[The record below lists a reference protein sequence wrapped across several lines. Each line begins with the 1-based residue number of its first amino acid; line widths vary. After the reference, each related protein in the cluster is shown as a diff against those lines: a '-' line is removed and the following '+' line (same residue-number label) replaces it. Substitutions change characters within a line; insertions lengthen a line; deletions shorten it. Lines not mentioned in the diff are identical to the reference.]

1 MKSRFCKSLW
11 PWKHKLKDT
20 NLCCRWKIALPLLSG
35 WKVVLRIGRNWLRI
49 LETKLASKVCFLQMR
64 FSANLNAASSSS
76 LLSLLEFSTICSEGR
91 QGYLFFQ
98 WGDSNSQ
105 GGYCTAR
112 LLQKTFHPSFL
123 VLFLIMIIEVNKR
136 HQRCW

>member
-1 MKSRFCKSLW
+1 
-11 PWKHKLKDT
+11 
-20 NLCCRWKIALPLLSG
+20 
-35 WKVVLRIGRNWLRI
+35 
-49 LETKLASKVCFLQMR
+49 MR

-76 LLSLLEFSTICSEGR
+76 LLSSLEFSTICSEGR

-123 VLFLIMIIEVNKR
+123 VLFLIMIIEENKGKKQKLMNKSNETCFSSCKPT
-136 HQRCW
+136 HTSEMKLTHPPLPPPYPHFIFLALKKKTIIIGQNLKIF